1 MSIITRREI
10 LAGIANRK
18 SFEVNYDFAKEAVK
32 QLDFD
37 DCERYSKDHYL
48 MIYTI
53 LSEKINTLKDVDE
66 KLAYINSL
74 TDTWRFISDTG
85 FIDAVVGI
93 LNGSIFGV
101 AILDEK
107 NNGLLAFLSIV
118 TIILLLI
125 KAYAKY
131 CKRYIFYFTIF
142 EHLKSNIDTEE
153 KCKPNHMG
161 LYIEE
166 RHTVRVKLK
175 RR

>member
-85 FIDAVVGI
+85 FIDTVIGI
-93 LNGSIFGV
+93 I
-101 AILDEK
+101 
-107 NNGLLAFLSIV
+107 NGLALAASHLDVNKEALLAAS
-118 TIILLLI
+118 TIITIVLSLI
-125 KAYAKY
+125 RTYAKHV
-131 CKRYIFYFTIF
+131 KRYSFYFAIF
-142 EHLKSNIDTEE
+142 EHLKTNIDNEE
-153 KCKPNHMG
+153 KHEPNHTG
-161 LYIEE
+161 IYIEE